1 MSGLSLSSAVPPL
14 TPHDPQQP
22 NAPPQPH
29 NTQPYLPQNTQQP
42 TQTLPIKPIQLHG
55 VVVGIFGSLVAP
67 FGGFLMS
74 AIKRAYGIKDFDSVI
89 PGHGGV
95 TDRMDCQLVMILF
108 TFVHYQTFIRHA
120 PVGYDRV
127 LSLIAGLK
135 PEDQRRLYEE
145 LSRLVGRQRGGGGL
159 AAAAAQAA
167 VGAAAGLEGGVE

>member
-1 MSGLSLSSAVPPL
+1 M
-14 TPHDPQQP
+14 
-22 NAPPQPH
+22 
-29 NTQPYLPQNTQQP
+29 
-42 TQTLPIKPIQLHG
+42 
-55 VVVGIFGSLVAP
+55 VGTFGSLVAP

-127 LSLIAGLK
+127 LSLIGALK
-135 PEDQRRLYEE
+135 PEDQLRLYDE
-145 LSRLVGRQRGGGGL
+145 LSRLVGRHKGEL
-159 AAAAAQAA
+159 AKAAAQAA
-167 VGAAAGLEGGVE
+167 AQAAAGGLEGAVE